1 MAERTFGWVQEAY
14 TITSLKDCVSVFV
27 RGSEIHDLLVEDK
40 IPRLV
45 AVRHGRDEFLRELTE
60 GDEIVIP
67 YGHLKGKGNV
77 EGSTRAT
84 APCTGIFQA
93 ALKGQRKEYQSDWPA
108 DSYARWAVSV
118 GFLNYD
124 RATDSCSITELGE
137 EFVLTETGSD
147 EENEILIKAFGK
159 NPPIVRVMDLLATKG
174 RLTKFE
180 IGQKLG
186 FKSEAGF
193 TSIPQKFLLQMV
205 HDEPE
210 NRNKFLSDTEGT
222 SDKYARTI
230 CGWLIKAGW
239 VVQIPKEV
247 TEELNGNVYTE
258 TLSQAYEITAKGLTA
273 LRKMRGESRH
283 ARVPYKVFWEMLSSK
298 PADRS
303 YIRNRRAEI
312 INYIKTGYRSVD
324 EIYSMLQRK
333 GYEESREIVEEDLKG
348 LSNIGMHVLSNRN
361 TYRIADYVEGL
372 VIPAEAVGAA
382 TSDTSVIKNSLR
394 ERLSCVN
401 HDYLV
406 LIDLAYDGNSN
417 RDFEFKTAEFL
428 TDELGFEGARL
439 GDTRKPDVCVYEGR
453 NGLIIDNKAYS
464 RGYSLSM
471 HQADEMIRYIEEN
484 KARDRNLNPNMW
496 WEIFPATVSDYGYSF
511 VSSEFVGGFQDRLDY
526 INSRTR
532 YDGSCVSAMN
542 MLLLGEKVLNGDID
556 RSGFFSSLKCNTEL
570 RFNAYEFEPD
580 YGLQMVAENTD
591 WRYDE

>member
-14 TITSLKDCVSVFV
+14 TLSSLKDCVSVFV
-27 RGSEIHDLLVEDK
+27 KGSEIHRQLIEDK

-45 AVRHGRDEFLRELTE
+45 AKRHKREEFLRELTVD
-60 GDEIVIP
+60 GDIIIP
-67 YGHLKGKGNV
+67 YPHLKGKGNV

-118 GFLNYD
+118 GFLLYD
-124 RATDSCSITELGE
+124 RSTDSCSITELGK
-137 EFVLTETGSD
+137 EFVEAETNSD

-159 NPPIVRVMDLLATKG
+159 NPPIVRVMDLLATEG

-180 IGQKLG
+180 IGQQLG

-193 TSIPQKFLLQMV
+193 TSIPQKFLLQMI

-210 NRNKFLSDTEGT
+210 KRKKFLADTEGT

-230 CGWLIKAGW
+230 CGWLKKIGW
-239 VVQIPKEV
+239 VVQIEKEV
-247 TEELNGNVYTE
+247 TEELNGNIYTD
-258 TLSQAYEITAKGLTA
+258 TLPQAYELTSKGLTA
-273 LRKMRGESRH
+273 LRKMKGESRH
-283 ARVPYKVFWEMLSSK
+283 AKVPYKVFWEMLSSK

-312 INYIKTGYRSVD
+312 INYITRGYHTID
-324 EIYSMLQRK
+324 EIYSMLLKK
-333 GYEESREIVEEDLKG
+333 GYDETREIVTEDLRG
-348 LSNIGMHVLSNRN
+348 LENMGMHVVSNRN
-361 TYRIADYVEGL
+361 AYKISDYVEGL
-372 VIPAEAVGAA
+372 VIPAEAIGAVNA
-382 TSDTSVIKNSLR
+382 DTSVLKNVLR
-394 ERLSCVN
+394 KKLSRIN

-439 GDTRKPDVCVYEGR
+439 GDTRKPDVCVYEGAD
-453 NGLIIDNKAYS
+453 GLIIDNKAYS

-471 HQADEMIRYIEEN
+471 NQADEMIRYIEEN
-484 KARDRNLNPNMW
+484 KARDEALNPNKW
-496 WEIFPATVSDYGYSF
+496 WKVFPSYVSDYGYSF

-526 INSRTR
+526 IKSRTS

-542 MLLLGEKVLNGDID
+542 ILLLGEKVLNGEID
-556 RSGFFSSLKCNTEL
+556 RTDFFTRLKCNSEL
-570 RFNAYEFEPD
+570 CFDAYEFETD
-580 YGLQMVAENTD
+580 YDRQMVAENTNIE
-591 WRYDE
+591 YD